1 MSKAAELAALIGS
14 QSALSNRNLIIN
26 GAMQVAQR
34 GTSVASSS
42 GSVVRCVDRFRCF
55 ARGAGAATFSQT
67 STVPTGQGFAN
78 SLRVDVTT
86 VDSSLDS
93 NDLYMI
99 DQRLEGQD
107 LQQLAKGTSN
117 AKAITASFW
126 VRSTKTG
133 TYILTLFDDDNDRF
147 IAKSYSISSAD
158 TWEYKTITFE
168 GDTTGALDNDNNSSF
183 TLRWF
188 LAAGTSY
195 TSGTLATSWGAAV
208 TANQAAGQ
216 TNFFDSTSN
225 DFYLTAVQ
233 LELGEQATPFEH
245 ESFAETLQK
254 CERYFRQSG
263 AYTSAVPTGVGGF
276 VSQQGMNQTSAQKAL
291 TKDWETAMR
300 ATPTMTIYDHSGT
313 AGKWD
318 AINTAGQW
326 TNNLNYTGI
335 ADQNAGGFKVYVN
348 SSTGYGYGLHYRAD
362 AEL

>member
-1 MSKAAELAALIGS
+1 MTRARDTANALDTFR
-14 QSALSNRNLIIN
+14 NRNLIIN

-42 GSVVRCVDRFRCF
+42 GSVVRCVDRYRCF

-86 VDSSLDS
+86 IDSSLDT

-107 LQQLAKGTSN
+107 LQQLAKGTSD

-133 TYILTLFDDDNDRF
+133 TYILTLFDDDNNRF

-195 TSGTLATSWGAAV
+195 TSGTLATSWGAGV
-208 TANQAAGQ
+208 TANQAVGQ

-233 LELGEQATPFEH
+233 LELGSTATPFEH
-245 ESFAETLQK
+245 RSYGDELAACQ
-254 CERYFRQSG
+254 RYYWQLSQSVHG
-263 AYTSAVPTGVGGF
+263 NYPSWIASAYSTT
-276 VSQQGMNQTSAQKAL
+276 QMNIQIPFPVT
-291 TKDWETAMR
+291 MR
-300 ATPTMTIYDHSGT
+300 SIPTMTYNTGNVNYYRFYRNSANHNFGTVGTDTVTSEHINLYGTATSSHTAGTSGT
-313 AGKWD
+313 LQIRLADGAGVF
-318 AINTAGQW
+318 A
-326 TNNLNYTGI
+326 
-335 ADQNAGGFKVYVN
+335 
-348 SSTGYGYGLHYRAD
+348 S

>member
-1 MSKAAELAALIGS
+1 M
-14 QSALSNRNLIIN
+14 ALSKIRNDSFEDTAVHGVRNLIIN

-42 GSVVRCVDRFRCF
+42 GSVVRCVDRYRCF

-86 VDSSLDS
+86 VDSSLDT

-133 TYILTLFDDDNDRF
+133 TYILTLFDDDNSRF

-195 TSGTLATSWGAAV
+195 TSGTLATSWGAGV
-208 TANQAAGQ
+208 TANQAVGQ

-233 LELGEQATPFEH
+233 LELGSSATPFEH
-245 ESFAETLQK
+245 RSYGDELTRCQ
-254 CERYFRQSG
+254 RYFYSN
-263 AYTSAVPTGVGGF
+263 V
-276 VSQQGMNQTSAQKAL
+276 
-291 TKDWETAMR
+291 ETFLGKPPASSTTQIATVIQYPVEMR
-300 ATPTMTIYDHSGT
+300 ANPAFSSSGT
-313 AGKWD
+313 PKADPYVGASITASSSSIAFFNTSKLTA
-318 AINTAGQW
+318 AIQFSNFSGLT
-326 TNNLNYTGI
+326 
-335 ADQNAGGFKVYVN
+335 N
-348 SSTGYGYGLHYRAD
+348 SSIYNVQDVTVKLD